1 MQAKAVSTKDEWFKK
16 HDIFMKSI
24 SDLKTSY
31 ADISFNGTKRPDSF
45 SAKDFFILND
55 SGFII
60 GLNLWA
66 VGSGSNFFD
75 DEKKLSNYI
84 NSNNKIFGSVK
95 FISFVGLPISFEK
108 VYTMFHFLPNLEKIY
123 VKETKIELETYL
135 SIKRNYP
142 RIDID
147 TENFRVPLP
156 NTQPLDL
163 KWHQDYSKS

>member
-1 MQAKAVSTKDEWFKK
+1 MHTKAVSTKDEWFKK

-31 ADISFNGTKRPDSF
+31 ADVSFNGTKRPDSF
-45 SAKDFFILND
+45 SARDFFVLND

-66 VGSGSNFFD
+66 VGSDPGFFD
-75 DEKKLSNYI
+75 DEKKINNYI

-95 FISFVGLPISFEK
+95 FISFVGLPIKFEQEHS
-108 VYTMFHFLPNLEKIY
+108 MFYFLPNLEKIY
-123 VKETKIELETYL
+123 VKDTKIELEAYL
-135 SIKRNYP
+135 AIKRNYP

-147 TENFRVPLP
+147 TENFRVPAPELK
-156 NTQPLDL
+156 TRVVPLR
-163 KWHQDYSKS
+163 